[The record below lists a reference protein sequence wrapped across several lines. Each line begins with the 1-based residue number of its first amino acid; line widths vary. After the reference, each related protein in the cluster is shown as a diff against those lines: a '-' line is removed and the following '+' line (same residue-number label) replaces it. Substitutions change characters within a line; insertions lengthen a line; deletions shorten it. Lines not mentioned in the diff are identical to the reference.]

1 MSRPLTLYY
10 AATALFLLFDY
21 VFGINVRVAFLE
33 TLPAARAGYYL
44 LCFVCLALM
53 LWRPAW
59 AVFIGAFESLIAVIA
74 LTFGMAMRVLIP
86 TAQMIESGAGVVTTE
101 EVLNYVI
108 SGGIAY
114 IAWIRGLNAI
124 NASKNS

>member
-1 MSRPLTLYY
+1 MNRPLTLYY

-33 TLPAARAGYYL
+33 TLPAARSGYYL
-44 LCFVCLALM
+44 FCFVCLALIV
-53 LWRPAW
+53 WRPAW
-59 AVFIGAFESLIAVIA
+59 ALFIGAFESLVAVIA

-86 TAQMIESGAGVVTTE
+86 TAQMIESGAGLVTIE
-101 EVLNYVI
+101 EVFNFVI

-114 IAWIRGLNAI
+114 LAWIRGLNAI
-124 NASKNS
+124 KSAKNP